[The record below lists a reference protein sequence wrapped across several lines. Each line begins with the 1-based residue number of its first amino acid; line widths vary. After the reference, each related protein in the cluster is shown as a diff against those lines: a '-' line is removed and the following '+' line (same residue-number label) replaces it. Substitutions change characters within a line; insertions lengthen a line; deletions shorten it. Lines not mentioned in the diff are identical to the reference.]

1 MIKKIIVYVHVHII
15 YYIYNFTTII
25 TLLLYYLLLSLKFIF
40 LNLGQGSARRAF
52 IRRDLL
58 RPVVS
63 PARDS
68 RVICE
73 NLDMRPRVRTEIC
86 PRSDLSFAAKWGQ
99 LETRTSAA
107 SLPHSAEIYSVGLI
121 EADRSDDVTDR
132 QRGTTTFPQ
141 GVALLSEIARHFIT
155 RKREREI
162 FLDSKIKLFIDAS

>member
-1 MIKKIIVYVHVHII
+1 M
-15 YYIYNFTTII
+15 
-25 TLLLYYLLLSLKFIF
+25 
-40 LNLGQGSARRAF
+40 SARKVF

-58 RPVVS
+58 RPVVHLRGE
-63 PARDS
+63 P

-73 NLDMRPRVRTEIC
+73 NLGIRPRIRTEIC

-132 QRGTTTFPQ
+132 QRGT
-141 GVALLSEIARHFIT
+141 AT
-155 RKREREI
+155 RPVGSCSPLQDSATSYYEKEKEI